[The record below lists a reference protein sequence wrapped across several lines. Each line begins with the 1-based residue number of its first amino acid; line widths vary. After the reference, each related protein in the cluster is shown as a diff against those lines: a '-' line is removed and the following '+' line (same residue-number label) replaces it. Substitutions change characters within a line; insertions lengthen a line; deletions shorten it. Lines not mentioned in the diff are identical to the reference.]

1 MKELKGNEK
10 ELVHIPDEWIP
21 DYSKTE
27 EENLESLHAHFKES
41 EEAWAKLKRNGFKGQ
56 HRIRKRALVGL
67 LISKNVAQ
75 RLKSIRL
82 QRAVF

>member
-41 EEAWAKLKRNGFKGQ
+41 EEAWAKLKRNGFKG
-56 HRIRKRALVGL
+56 
-67 LISKNVAQ
+67 
-75 RLKSIRL
+75 
-82 QRAVF
+82 